1 MANTYSWII
10 SALDAKIKEDNLENV
25 IYNIHWRYTAHDE
38 NDEKIMSTRI
48 GVLSVKYKEGD
59 PFIPYNDLTKNEVIA
74 WLDAGLDVDE
84 LKTYLDKDIELKK
97 NPVDETL
104 YPDWDNV

>member
-25 IYNIHWRYTAHDE
+25 IYNIHWRYYASNGEVKPITA
-38 NDEKIMSTRI
+38 TRI
-48 GVLSVKYKEGD
+48 GVLNVKYKEGN

-74 WLDAGLDVDE
+74 WLDAGLDVDN
-84 LKTYLDKDIELKK
+84 LKIQLDKDIELQK
-97 NPVDETL
+97 NPIDETL
-104 YPDWDNV
+104 YPDWN